1 MCFVPNAKFALE
13 HECIICAIRSHSLHN
28 NVHIY
33 TVHIHALTYMY
44 VHTYLRKISKMRAL
58 VLLLEIVEIS
68 VNKLSIVIITL
79 TVLWV
84 QNSYPVASIKI

>member
-28 NVHIY
+28 SVHIIY
-33 TVHIHALTYMY
+33 TVHIHALTY